1 MPSEMST
8 FYLINRNG
16 QNVAIKLLHYVNNK
30 YAAER
35 AMMSAY
41 GLSKS
46 DIQLESGDNPIWAR
60 TNACSTFDGR
70 NSH

>member
-1 MPSEMST
+1 
-8 FYLINRNG
+8 
-16 QNVAIKLLHYVNNK
+16 
-30 YAAER
+30 
-35 AMMSAY
+35 MSAY

>member
-30 YAAER
+30 YAEER
-35 AMMSAY
+35 AAI
-41 GLSKS
+41 LRFK
-46 DIQLESGDNPIWAR
+46 IKKW
-60 TNACSTFDGR
+60 
-70 NSH
+70 H